1 MTYARLR
8 SRDCEQLN
16 VTANDVDI
24 HICNAVDRCVEL
36 IGDGVKMYELPI
48 VRKPKQRQAAV
59 LSRSDDIGISLM
71 GEALQNLG
79 PLESRIET
87 VCHLIHWRQ
96 DTRRI

>member
-8 SRDCEQLN
+8 SRDGEQLN

-24 HICNAVDRCVEL
+24 DICNAVDRCVEL

-48 VRKPKQRQAAV
+48 VRQPQQRHAAV

-87 VCHLIHWRQ
+87 VCPLIHWR
-96 DTRRI
+96 